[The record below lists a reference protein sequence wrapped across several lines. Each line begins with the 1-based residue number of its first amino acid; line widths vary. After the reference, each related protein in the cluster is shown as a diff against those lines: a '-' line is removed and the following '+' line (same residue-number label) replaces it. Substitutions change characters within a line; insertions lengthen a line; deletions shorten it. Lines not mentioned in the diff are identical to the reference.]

1 MTTVFVILVL
11 GGILAGSVS
20 GNPEVVTVSLV
31 EASFQAVNRCI
42 QLLGILSIWLGIA
55 RVAEKSGYLKF
66 WANLLSPLLARF
78 FPDIPK
84 GHPALAYIT
93 MNLTANVFGF
103 GSAATPFGLKAMKEL
118 QKLNPTPKAASRPM
132 CTFLAINTSNVT
144 LVPSTMIALRT
155 SLGSAS
161 PENIVVS
168 TLIATTASTVSAV
181 LLDAYFRKRDMR
193 RRNRL

>member
-1 MTTVFVILVL
+1 MTIVFMVLVL
-11 GGILAGSVS
+11 GGILAGSLS
-20 GNPEVVTVSLV
+20 GNPQVVTISLV
-31 EASFQAVNRCI
+31 EASAQAVDRCI

-55 RVAEKSGYLKF
+55 RIAEKSGYLES
-66 WANLLSPLLARF
+66 WAKLITPFLSRL

-93 MNLTANVFGF
+93 MNLTANLFGF

-118 QKLNPTPKAASRPM
+118 QSLNPTPKIATPAM

-144 LVPSTMIALRT
+144 LIPSTMIALRA
-155 SLGSAS
+155 SLGSTN
-161 PENIVVS
+161 PESIVAS
-168 TLIATTASTVSAV
+168 TLIATTASTISAI
-181 LLDAYFRKRDMR
+181 LLDTYFRKRDLK